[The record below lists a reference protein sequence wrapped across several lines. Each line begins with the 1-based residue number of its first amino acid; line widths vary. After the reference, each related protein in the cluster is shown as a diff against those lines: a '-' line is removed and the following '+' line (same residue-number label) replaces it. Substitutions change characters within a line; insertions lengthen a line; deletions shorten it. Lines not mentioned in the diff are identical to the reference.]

1 MRLAIPASVATQI
14 SILIRAIVSG
24 ELIGAKNGQVECQRQ
39 VADMLILGV
48 GTEKNEKEAVY
59 WLKQA
64 ASNGSLDAEL
74 KLLKLLTD
82 NRC

>member
-1 MRLAIPASVATQI
+1 MF
-14 SILIRAIVSG
+14 
-24 ELIGAKNGQVECQRQ
+24 
-39 VADMLILGV
+39 ILGV

-74 KLLKLLTD
+74 KLLKLLTN
-82 NRC
+82 NRY